1 VSVRTIRE
9 DGAEQTFRFVAKD
22 GFWESDTA
30 IPEPHA
36 FKAEA
41 TVRGPSGET
50 VINLEYAEADHH
62 HNHDDL
68 EDEDAHAR
76 AHAADIQKRF
86 ANRQVTTGQIVIFG
100 LTGGL
105 MPCPAAVSIL
115 IVCLQ
120 VKQFSLGFS
129 IVAAFSFGLALTM
142 ISVGVLASWGFKKLA
157 EKSGWFSRVA
167 ARAPYVSSYL
177 LIALGLAFA
186 FRGLAMMK

>member
-1 VSVRTIRE
+1 MRLRE
-9 DGAEQTFRFVAKD
+9 EQ
-22 GFWESDTA
+22 G
-30 IPEPHA
+30 HHHHH
-36 FKAEA
+36 
-41 TVRGPSGET
+41 GEGHHSH
-50 VINLEYAEADHH
+50 DHH
-62 HNHDDL
+62 HGH

-120 VKQFSLGFS
+120 LKEFSLGFS

-142 ISVGVLASWGFKKLA
+142 ISVGVLASWGFQKLA

-167 ARAPYVSSYL
+167 HRAPYISSYL
-177 LIALGLAFA
+177 LIALGMAFA
-186 FRGLAMMK
+186 WRGLVMMK